1 MSFIVPQSSSSA
13 RYAFDGL
20 RAQIRDVHI
29 ENVATAFPRMC
40 ACRARQQIATALD
53 RMVAAMN

>member
-20 RAQIRDVHI
+20 RTQIRDLHI
-29 ENVATAFPRMC
+29 ENIATAFLRMRV
-40 ACRARQQIATALD
+40 CRERDRIATALD